1 MLIEGTR
8 EARTVAFRFTYAKP
22 CTILKFLSRAA
33 LQPDDFENPTISL
46 EVCDVEERRNEA
58 AECAAAG
65 CP

>member
-33 LQPDDFENPTISL
+33 LQPDDFENPTIFGRGVL
-46 EVCDVEERRNEA
+46 C
-58 AECAAAG
+58 G
-65 CP
+65 GKKK